1 MWVNAL
7 LFFVVGTV
15 VGSFLN
21 VVIYRL
27 PRNESIAFPPS
38 HCPKCNHKL
47 APWDLIPI
55 LSYLFLEGRC
65 RYCGEPISWQYPV
78 VETITGLLFAVASF
92 LPLPEMIFFIIFV
105 CFSIAISWIDLQTM
119 LIPEVLILPLIA
131 VLVLSRTYTYQWF
144 ILTGAFSL
152 FLIHLIIHLIVPD
165 GFGMGDVF
173 YAAAVGLML
182 PPHLLLVW
190 FVTTYALG
198 TIVGLS
204 LIGLNK
210 MERKTPL
217 PFAPIMFAGTLITY
231 FFGSYIY
238 NWYLT
243 LFL

>member
-1 MWVNAL
+1 
-7 LFFVVGTV
+7 
-15 VGSFLN
+15 
-21 VVIYRL
+21 
-27 PRNESIAFPPS
+27 
-38 HCPKCNHKL
+38 
-47 APWDLIPI
+47 
-55 LSYLFLEGRC
+55 
-65 RYCGEPISWQYPV
+65 
-78 VETITGLLFAVASF
+78 
-92 LPLPEMIFFIIFV
+92 
-105 CFSIAISWIDLQTM
+105 M

-131 VLVLSRTYTYQWF
+131 VLILSRTYTNQWF
-144 ILTGAFSL
+144 ILTGAITL

>member
-1 MWVNAL
+1 M
-7 LFFVVGTV
+7 
-15 VGSFLN
+15 
-21 VVIYRL
+21 
-27 PRNESIAFPPS
+27 
-38 HCPKCNHKL
+38 
-47 APWDLIPI
+47 
-55 LSYLFLEGRC
+55 
-65 RYCGEPISWQYPV
+65 
-78 VETITGLLFAVASF
+78 
-92 LPLPEMIFFIIFV
+92 
-105 CFSIAISWIDLQTM
+105 AISWIDLETM

-131 VLVLSRTYTYQWF
+131 VLILSRTYTHQWF
-144 ILTGAFSL
+144 ILTGALTL

-198 TIVGLS
+198 TIVGLG
-204 LIGLNK
+204 LIALNK
-210 MERKTPL
+210 MGRKTPL

-231 FFGSYIY
+231 FLGSYIY